1 VHVSDP
7 FPRPPS
13 PEPSSAEPPTP
24 DPPPSDDPTVVLNR
38 LAQLALALIPA
49 FIAALA
55 AIGGATG
62 GLARLLRDQPG
73 VAVVAMGL
81 VLLSLAFA
89 ALARAV
95 STSRTPGP
103 SGVAPTVVV
112 RPAVKAVLLFGSGLL
127 LFAGLFIAVTAQIGV
142 MSTSQAPQISGSVT
156 HRGSDV
162 VVKGEI
168 KASGVRSVDRIT
180 IYSYQ
185 TNEDA
190 DSTDKPQ
197 LYQSSSGP
205 DANGAVDVP
214 LELVVHN
221 GPEWPQLVVITA
233 VLGEEK
239 RNCDGRPVDPTQGDV
254 AVQKVACLVLRIP

>member
-1 VHVSDP
+1 VSDP
-7 FPRPPS
+7 FPRLPS
-13 PEPSSAEPPTP
+13 AQSPSAEPSSA
-24 DPPPSDDPTVVLNR
+24 DPAPSDDPTVVLNR
-38 LAQLALALIPA
+38 LAQLSLALIPA
-49 FIAALA
+49 FVAALA

-62 GLARLLRDQPG
+62 GLARLLRDQAA

-81 VLLSLAFA
+81 VLLSVAFA
-89 ALARAV
+89 ALARGV

-103 SGVAPTVVV
+103 SGVAPGLVV
-112 RPAVKAVLLFGSGLL
+112 RPAVKAALLFGSGLL
-127 LFAGLFIAVTAQIGV
+127 LFTGLFIAITAQIGV
-142 MSTSQAPQISGSVT
+142 MSTSQAPQISGSVGY
-156 HRGSDV
+156 RGKDV
-162 VVKGEI
+162 VVSGEI

-185 TNEDA
+185 TNDDA
-190 DSTDKPQ
+190 DSADKPQ

-221 GPEWPQLVVITA
+221 GPDWPQLVVITA

-239 RNCDGRPVDPTQGDV
+239 RTCDGRPVDPTLGDV
-254 AVQKVACLVLRIP
+254 AVQKVACLVLRLP

>member
-1 VHVSDP
+1 
-7 FPRPPS
+7 
-13 PEPSSAEPPTP
+13 
-24 DPPPSDDPTVVLNR
+24 
-38 LAQLALALIPA
+38 
-49 FIAALA
+49 
-55 AIGGATG
+55 
-62 GLARLLRDQPG
+62 
-73 VAVVAMGL
+73 MGL

-89 ALARAV
+89 ALARGV

-103 SGVAPTVVV
+103 SGVAPGLVV
-112 RPAVKAVLLFGSGLL
+112 RPAVKAALLFGSGLL
-127 LFAGLFIAVTAQIGV
+127 LFTGLFIAVTAQIGV
-142 MSTSQAPQISGSVT
+142 MGTSQAPQISGSVT
-156 HRGSDV
+156 YSGKDV
-162 VVKGEI
+162 VVSGQI

-185 TNEDA
+185 TNDDA
-190 DSTDKPQ
+190 DSADKPQ

-221 GPEWPQLVVITA
+221 GPDWPQLVVITA

-254 AVQKVACLVLRIP
+254 AVQKVACLVLRLP

>member
-7 FPRPPS
+7 FPRLPSAQPPS
-13 PEPSSAEPPTP
+13 AEPSSA
-24 DPPPSDDPTVVLNR
+24 DPAPSDDPTVVLNR

-62 GLARLLRDQPG
+62 GLARLLRDQTG

-89 ALARAV
+89 ALARGV

-103 SGVAPTVVV
+103 SGVAPGLVV
-112 RPAVKAVLLFGSGLL
+112 RPAVKAALLFGSGLL
-127 LFAGLFIAVTAQIGV
+127 LFTGLFIAVTAQIGV
-142 MSTSQAPQISGSVT
+142 MGTSQAPQISGSVAY
-156 HRGSDV
+156 RGRDV
-162 VVKGEI
+162 VVSGEI

-185 TNEDA
+185 TNDDA

-214 LELVVHN
+214 LQLVVHN
-221 GPEWPQLVVITA
+221 GPDWPQLVVITA

-239 RNCDGRPVDPTQGDV
+239 RTCDGRPVDPSQGGV
-254 AVQKVACLVLRIP
+254 AVQKVACLVLRLP